1 MLNKRYAMTAM
12 HCVEGSTNLVV
23 ALGEHNI
30 RQDIESHAVQGIPV
44 ERVIRREDYD
54 ENSVNNDSRHSTALW
69 MGLTTSL
76 PQSPCCASPGRFS
89 STRPSSPP
97 ASPAGQTGTTGVITT
112 KSAFLEI

>member
-1 MLNKRYAMTAM
+1 MLNKRYVMTAM

-54 ENSVNNDSRHSTALW
+54 ENSVNNDSRPSTALW

-112 KSAFLEI
+112 